1 MATCRIDPV
10 RVELLRIL
18 ISCEPAILS
27 KISFQDGS
35 GRKTGKKITI
45 REDGS
50 VIFYCGKGPLW
61 WQRCCNDYEL
71 VSIVDVALRIADVIT
86 GSHGTRNELAFD
98 GITKSILDEAIKKK
112 DYDCV
117 VDILFDSMR
126 NCSDGALHSKYIN
139 QEAIQK
145 YAKENGHRTRE
156 EITIEGPLLAT
167 LGIDL
172 GDGRVAN
179 VVGQV
184 KNKIIRNQLCWI
196 GYNSSILYSTGRVL
210 L

>member
-1 MATCRIDPV
+1 MTSCRIDPV

-27 KISFQDGS
+27 KISFQDGK
-35 GRKTGKKITI
+35 GRKTGKKIQI

-50 VIFYCGKGPLW
+50 VIFYCGRGPLW
-61 WQRCCNDYEL
+61 LQRCCNDYEL

-86 GSHGTRNELAFD
+86 GSHGTRNEVAFD

-126 NCSDGALHSKYIN
+126 NCSDGALHSRYIN
-139 QEAIQK
+139 KENIQK
-145 YAKENGHRTRE
+145 YAKEKEQRTTRVE
-156 EITIEGPLLAT
+156 TVLDGPLLAT

-172 GDGRVAN
+172 GDGRIAR

-184 KNKIIRNQLCWI
+184 KNKLVNGQCWTNTSF
-196 GYNSSILYSTGRVL
+196 YSYSTGRVL
-210 L
+210 S

>member
-1 MATCRIDPV
+1 M
-10 RVELLRIL
+10 ELL
-18 ISCEPAILS
+18 
-27 KISFQDGS
+27 KVF
-35 GRKTGKKITI
+35 
-45 REDGS
+45 
-50 VIFYCGKGPLW
+50 
-61 WQRCCNDYEL
+61 
-71 VSIVDVALRIADVIT
+71 
-86 GSHGTRNELAFD
+86 
-98 GITKSILDEAIKKK
+98 LDEAIKKK

-145 YAKENGHRTRE
+145 YAKENGHRTKE

-172 GDGRVAN
+172 GGGRIAN

-184 KNKIIRNQLCWI
+184 KNKIIRN
-196 GYNSSILYSTGRVL
+196 
-210 L
+210 

>member
-35 GRKTGKKITI
+35 GRKTGKKLQV
-45 REDGS
+45 REDGT

-71 VSIVDVALRIADVIT
+71 VSIVDVALRVADVIT

-139 QEAIQK
+139 QKLYRSMLKRMDIVPK
-145 YAKENGHRTRE
+145 KR
-156 EITIEGPLLAT
+156 LLQR
-167 LGIDL
+167 DL
-172 GDGRVAN
+172 YQQLLVLTQVADA
-179 VVGQV
+179 QQMLWV
-184 KNKIIRNQLCWI
+184 KSK
-196 GYNSSILYSTGRVL
+196 TK
-210 L
+210 